1 MGEALHKWGMG
12 KILRKKISNEIC
24 CSTGK
29 NKLSER
35 ANPSKN
41 LLLKLILHPYLG
53 VFSSLDKIQT
63 LINR

>member
-1 MGEALHKWGMG
+1 MGETLHKRRIG

-41 LLLKLILHPYLG
+41 LLLGLILHP
-53 VFSSLDKIQT
+53 
-63 LINR
+63 